1 MKSCANRGTILAILW
16 GVFICMSSIDYRNGS
31 MRRSSCENGVEYT
44 QREIRCVE
52 ARRIC
57 WQSGRL

>member
-1 MKSCANRGTILAILW
+1 MKSCANRGTVFAILW
-16 GVFICMSSIDYRNGS
+16 GVFIYTSSIDYRNGS
-31 MRRSSCENGVEYT
+31 MRRSLCENGVEYT

-57 WQSGRL
+57 WQSDRL

>member
-1 MKSCANRGTILAILW
+1 MKSCANRGTVFAILW
-16 GVFICMSSIDYRNGS
+16 DVFIYTSSIDYRNGS